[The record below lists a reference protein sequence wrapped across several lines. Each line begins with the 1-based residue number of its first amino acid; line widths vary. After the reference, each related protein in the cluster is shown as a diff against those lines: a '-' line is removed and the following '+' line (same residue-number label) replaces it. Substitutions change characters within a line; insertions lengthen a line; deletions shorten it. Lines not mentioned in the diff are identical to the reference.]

1 MCIRDRDQLLR
12 QLPQRPEGMPLPAPT
27 GLLSVEGVAA
37 AAPGGQAHILRN
49 VQFALKP
56 GDVLAVIGPSASGK
70 TTLARLIM
78 GVWPALA
85 GKVRLDGVDVFA
97 WNKQELGPHVGYL
110 PQGVEL
116 LDGSLADNIARFGE
130 TDMAAVQAVA
140 RLVGMHDWIASLPDG
155 YQTRLGVE
163 GARLRCV

>member
-1 MCIRDRDQLLR
+1 M
-12 QLPQRPEGMPLPAPT
+12 
-27 GLLSVEGVAA
+27 
-37 AAPGGQAHILRN
+37 
-49 VQFALKP
+49 QFALKP

-163 GARLRCV
+163 GARLSGG